1 MEHSL
6 HWQSLKNKEHL
17 EDNLMLR
24 KIIRILDHVVNAIII
39 SFCVL
44 LMLYGGYGLWDS
56 AQVNKQAESQNY
68 QTYRPDD
75 PLSFDKLKQINP
87 EVFGW
92 LTVEKTHIDYPLV
105 QGSDNSKYVNTD
117 AKGEFSLSGSLFLDC
132 RNHKDFSDMNHIIY
146 GHHMD
151 KEAMFGELEYFQDE
165 TYFENHQLGKLYY
178 EGKWHL
184 LEFFS
189 FLQVDAYDEQ
199 IYNTTLKNESDRL
212 QYLEYLRSNAQYFKE
227 LSFQPEDR
235 YVVLSTCTSTSTN
248 GRHVLVGRISKQLE
262 AIKTEEKK

>member
-1 MEHSL
+1 
-6 HWQSLKNKEHL
+6 
-17 EDNLMLR
+17 MLR
-24 KIIRILDHVVNAIII
+24 KIIRMADYFVNAIIV

-44 LMLYGGYGLWDS
+44 LILYGGYGLWDS

-75 PLSFDKLKQINP
+75 QLSFEQLRQMNP

-105 QGSDNSKYVNTD
+105 QGTDNSKYVNTD

-151 KEAMFGELEYFQDE
+151 KDAMFGELEYFQE
-165 TYFENHQLGKLYY
+165 QAYFEKHKSGKLYY
-178 EGKWHL
+178 KGQWHPI
-184 LEFFS
+184 EFFS
-189 FLQVDAYDEQ
+189 FLHVDAYDEQ
-199 IYNTTLKNESDRL
+199 IYNTTLHGERNRL
-212 QYLEYLRSNAQYFKE
+212 SYLNYIRANAQHFRE

-235 YVVLSTCTSTSTN
+235 YIVLSTCTSSSTN

-262 AIKTEEKK
+262 AIETEEKK